1 MEYVIRFL
9 AEFEVPIYLVLGI
22 VALVY
27 LRRVL
32 VALDEKRTAIF
43 RLEREAAQRKV
54 VAAVSV
60 LVLVGLLTVGEFVVA
75 TFLAGELSQEP
86 TFSTPTIEMLATP
99 TTTLTGPAPTDATPT
114 PTRYPQV
121 DIEGIESNCIND
133 VLEIKEPLHNADVSG
148 VVEIIGSV
156 NTENFGSYTYEYS
169 TVGEPNWQTIAAG
182 SGNRIDESLGNWY
195 TSDLTPGPYFLRLV
209 ALDNDGVEQSAC
221 VIIVQVVQN

>member
-86 TFSTPTIEMLATP
+86 TFSTPTIEMLSTP
-99 TTTLTGPAPTDATPT
+99 TTTLIGPAPTDATPT

>member
-86 TFSTPTIEMLATP
+86 TFSTPTIEMLSTP

-133 VLEIKEPLHNADVSG
+133 VLEIKEPSHNADVSG

>member
-32 VALDEKRTAIF
+32 VALEEKRTAIF

-60 LVLVGLLTVGEFVVA
+60 LVLVGLMTIGEFVVA

-86 TFSTPTIEMLATP
+86 TFSTPTIEVLSTP

-121 DIEGIESNCIND
+121 EIEGIESNCIND
-133 VLEIKEPLHNADVSG
+133 VLEIKEPMHNDDVSG

>member
-32 VALDEKRTAIF
+32 VALEEKRTAIF

-60 LVLVGLLTVGEFVVA
+60 LVLVGLMTIGEFVVA

-86 TFSTPTIEMLATP
+86 TFSTPTIEVLSTP

-121 DIEGIESNCIND
+121 EIEGIESNCIND
-133 VLEIKEPLHNADVSG
+133 VLEIKEPVHNTDVRG

-209 ALDNDGVEQSAC
+209 ALDNDGREQSAC

>member
-86 TFSTPTIEMLATP
+86 TFSTSTIEMLSTP